1 MDRISNYNN
10 QKKNV
15 YLIVHLIS
23 FKKKKKCSV
32 YKISFL
38 K

>member
-23 FKKKKKCSV
+23 FKKKKNVACTKYHS
-32 YKISFL
+32 
-38 K
+38 